1 MHVSIN
7 SEPFSNVID
16 FFCFH
21 IIFMWQYL
29 KELFN
34 WEIWM
39 KARLLISINY
49 FVMFIMVFY
58 TYLSVLQKSK
68 ERVWFS
74 MWFIIIFNLS
84 TTPCLIHSWFWSY
97 ANIRFVIVL
106 DGLLT
111 TLSKYLLVL
120 SVSNLSFFFPFSF
133 SLSEWKYHEPK
144 TTWLQQWAT
153 FNHATGSGSQC
164 SRHYHQNLHIILAL
178 HVFMNQTSQQHR
190 NQYSSTRSQLQKQ
203 VQ

>member
-7 SEPFSNVID
+7 LDPFSNVID

-34 WEIWM
+34 WEIRM

-74 MWFIIIFNLS
+74 MWFMILFNLS
-84 TTPCLIHSWFWSY
+84 TTPCMIHSWFWSY
-97 ANIRFVIVL
+97 ANIWFVIVL

-120 SVSNLSFFFPFSF
+120 TSKCFKPLLFFSLFSF
-133 SLSEWKYHEPK
+133 SLSEWKHHEPK

-153 FNHATGSGSQC
+153 FNHATRSGS
-164 SRHYHQNLHIILAL
+164 
-178 HVFMNQTSQQHR
+178 
-190 NQYSSTRSQLQKQ
+190 
-203 VQ
+203 